1 MDFSKVRGVNL
12 GNWLVLEKWMSPEV
26 FEGTEAEDEIWL
38 NRDLSE
44 KECRRRMRLHRDS
57 FMDRDDFRYIA
68 AHGFNMVRIPVP
80 FFVFGDRPPLN
91 GCIDYLDQAFDWAE
105 EFGMQILV
113 DLHTV
118 PGSQNGYDNGGIT
131 GVCKWCRNPDEV
143 EFALTVLERLAGRYG
158 TREGLYGIEV
168 LNEPI
173 SWLVYTSAPTTG
185 KARDKEEAKGSA
197 YVPMSFLKPFY
208 IEAYRRL
215 RAFLP
220 EEKTI
225 VFHDGFRL
233 KKWKNF
239 FNENGMKNVCL
250 DTHIY
255 LYAMELFC
263 PISHPFIHRVYIGM
277 ERRKIEKANRYTPV
291 IVGEWCVCSKY
302 AHRPGRTQ
310 YNAAY
315 AASQAGEQ
323 PDERGR
329 WIHFDE
335 EADRIQRE
343 RFLAAYDLQTSAWE
357 VGSGWFYWSY
367 QMMRDRNKPF
377 DKEWKESW
385 DFCRCLE
392 HGWIP
397 DLSRRGN

>member
-44 KECRRRMRLHRDS
+44 EECRRRMRLHRDS
-57 FMDRDDFRYIA
+57 FMDREDFRYIA

-91 GCIDYLDQAFDWAE
+91 GCIDYLDQAFDWA
-105 EFGMQILV
+105 
-113 DLHTV
+113 
-118 PGSQNGYDNGGIT
+118 
-131 GVCKWCRNPDEV
+131 
-143 EFALTVLERLAGRYG
+143 
-158 TREGLYGIEV
+158 
-168 LNEPI
+168 
-173 SWLVYTSAPTTG
+173 
-185 KARDKEEAKGSA
+185 
-197 YVPMSFLKPFY
+197 
-208 IEAYRRL
+208 
-215 RAFLP
+215 

-263 PISHPFIHRVYIGM
+263 PISHPFIHRIYIGM
-277 ERRKIEKANRYTPV
+277 EHRKIEKANRYTPV

-302 AHRPGRTQ
+302 AHRPGKAQ
-310 YNAAY
+310 YHAAY
-315 AASQAGEQ
+315 AASQAGK
-323 PDERGR
+323 PPM
-329 WIHFDE
+329 
-335 EADRIQRE
+335 APP
-343 RFLAAYDLQTSAWE
+343 LTPS
-357 VGSGWFYWSY
+357 GSVVC
-367 QMMRDRNKPF
+367 QLPA
-377 DKEWKESW
+377 
-385 DFCRCLE
+385 
-392 HGWIP
+392 
-397 DLSRRGN
+397 

>member
-1 MDFSKVRGVNL
+1 MNYDKIRGVNL

-44 KECRRRMRLHRDS
+44 EECARRMKEHRDS
-57 FMDRDDFRYIA
+57 FLNKKDFEYIA
-68 AHGFNMVRIPVP
+68 AHGFNLVRIPVP
-80 FFVFGDRPPLN
+80 FFVFGDRPPYN
-91 GCIDYLDQAFDWAE
+91 GCIEYLDRAFDWAE
-105 EFGMQILV
+105 SYGVRILV

-131 GVCKWCRNPDEV
+131 GVCKWCQNPDEV
-143 EFALTVLERLAGRYG
+143 EFALTVLDRLAQRYG
-158 TREGLYGIEV
+158 TREALFGIEV

-173 SWLVYTSAPTTG
+173 SWLVYTTAPSTG

-197 YVPMSFLKPFY
+197 YIPMSFLKSFY
-208 IEAYRRL
+208 IEAYRRI
-215 RAFLP
+215 RKYMP
-220 EEKTI
+220 EEKTV

-239 FNENGMKNVCL
+239 FNESGMKNVML

-263 PISHPFIHRVYIGM
+263 PISHPLIHKIYIGM
-277 ERRKIEKANRYTPV
+277 EERKIAKESRYTPV
-291 IVGEWCVCSKY
+291 VVGEWCLSNNYSHK
-302 AHRPGRTQ
+302 PGKKT

-315 AASQAGEQ
+315 AAYAAGQ
-323 PDERGR
+323 GPDADGKWFR
-329 WIHFDE
+329 FSKE
-335 EADRIQRE
+335 EADAQKE
-343 RFLAAYDLQTSAWE
+343 RFLAAYDLQTAAWE
-357 VGSGWFYWSY
+357 KSAGCIYWNY
-367 QMMRDRNKPF
+367 QLMCDRNIPF
-377 DKEWKESW
+377 DEEWKESW
-385 DFCRCLE
+385 DFCRSLE

-397 DLSRRGN
+397 NLSER